1 MLMEQLGEGVPS
13 EPPKLMDRVRGKLR
27 VLHLAKRTEEAYV
40 RWIVRF
46 ISFHRDRAGQ
56 WVHPENM
63 SGAEVSEFLTHLAV
77 VREVSASTQNQAFSA
92 LLFLYTK
99 VLRIELKVDAVRAKT
114 PRRLPTI
121 SHHSESSLPTQ
132 L

>member
-1 MLMEQLGEGVPS
+1 MQMEQLGEGVPS

-46 ISFHRDRAGQ
+46 ISFHRDRAGR

-63 SGAEVSEFLTHLAV
+63 TWNNRVGNSQYEF
-77 VREVSASTQNQAFSA
+77 
-92 LLFLYTK
+92 
-99 VLRIELKVDAVRAKT
+99 
-114 PRRLPTI
+114 PRQSNR
-121 SHHSESSLPTQ
+121 
-132 L
+132 